1 MGSGE
6 TTIKWNV
13 AANASR
19 VICALH
25 DVHLS
30 YLSDAVAL
38 VQRRSRRPDR
48 GIHGILG
55 MLCAFVTLEPV
66 LITHSCIT

>member
-1 MGSGE
+1 MGAGG

-25 DVHLS
+25 VHLT
-30 YLSDAVAL
+30 YLSDVAM